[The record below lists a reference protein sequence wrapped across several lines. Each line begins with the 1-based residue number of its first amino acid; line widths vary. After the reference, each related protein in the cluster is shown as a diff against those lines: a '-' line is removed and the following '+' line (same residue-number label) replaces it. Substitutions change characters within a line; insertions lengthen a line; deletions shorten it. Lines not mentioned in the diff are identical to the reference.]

1 MEEKRGHQRTVG
13 EIKQGRVTVKE
24 TKERLSEKARE
35 ILKDLTA
42 MLSIF

>member
-13 EIKQGRVTVKE
+13 EIKQGRVTVNE